1 MRLLYSLALRNAR
14 RNVRRSLLTAT
25 TIMLGVALLTCG
37 MAWTRGAF
45 GGILEKASNVMGP
58 VRIVTPK
65 FAQKEQLF
73 PLSENMEDLKPIL
86 EAARATPGVTGA
98 WPRIQMPVTITVGED
113 IGEHFALV
121 QGAPNEWYERA
132 LDLSNHIVEGRMFEK
147 DTEAVVGVTA
157 AEEVGAKLGDE
168 LILLGQTQDGSI
180 SPIKVTIAGISD
192 LGSGAQNRFIYVSL
206 AKMQWMADIP
216 DGATEV
222 LVYGENLD
230 AAKGIGEALK
240 ANPALVSLAVAR
252 WDERPPFSSIA
263 GIVGA
268 LQSIAAGVIVFITAL
283 GVLNT
288 MLMSVLERTAEIG
301 VMRAMGLKR
310 GATVAL
316 FVMEAMGIATIGGA
330 VGAVVGG
337 LVSYFILELQ
347 GVNLGNAVNKMPPGL
362 AIDSVIHAD
371 WEPYMLAQSFALG
384 LVMAIVGG
392 ALPAIRASRIQPIE
406 AMRSRR

>member
-1 MRLLYSLALRNAR
+1 MRLLYALALRNAR
-14 RNVRRSLLTAT
+14 RNVRRSMLTAT

-73 PLSENMEDLKPIL
+73 PLAENIAEIDPIL
-86 EAARATPGVTGA
+86 EIARATPGVVGA
-98 WPRIQMPVTITVGED
+98 YPRIQMPVTITVSDD

-121 QGAPNEWYERA
+121 QGAPNAWYEKA
-132 LDLSNHIVEGRMFEK
+132 LDLSHHLVEGRMFQDE
-147 DTEAVVGVTA
+147 TEAVVGMTA
-157 AEEVGAKLGDE
+157 ASEVGAKLGDE
-168 LILLGQTQDGSI
+168 LVLLGQTQDGSI
-180 SPIKVTIAGISD
+180 SPIKVKIAGISD

-206 AKMQWMADIP
+206 EKMQWMADIEH
-216 DGATEV
+216 GATEI
-222 LVYGENLD
+222 LVYGATLD
-230 AAKGIGEALK
+230 DAQPIGEALK
-240 ANPALVSLAVAR
+240 ANPALKDLAIAR
-252 WDERPPFSSIA
+252 WDERPPFSAIA
-263 GIVGA
+263 GIIGA

-310 GATVAL
+310 WATVAL
-316 FVMEAMGIATIGGA
+316 FVMEAMGIASIGGA

-337 LVSYFILELQ
+337 AISYFILEVH
-347 GVNLGNAVNKMPPGL
+347 GVNLGNAVNKMPPGF

-371 WEPYMLAQSFALG
+371 WEPYMLLQSFALG

-392 ALPAIRASRIQPIE
+392 ALPAIRASRIQPVE

>member
-1 MRLLYSLALRNAR
+1 MRLLYALALRNAR
-14 RNVRRSLLTAT
+14 RNVRRSMLTAT

-45 GGILEKASNVMGP
+45 GGILQKASNVMGP

-73 PLSENMEDLKPIL
+73 PLAENMPEIEPIL
-86 EAARATPGVTGA
+86 AIARATPGVVGA
-98 WPRIQMPVTITVGED
+98 YPRIQMPVTITVGDD

-121 QGAPNEWYERA
+121 QGAPNEWYDQA
-132 LDLSNHIVEGRMFEK
+132 LDLSHHIVEGRMFK
-147 DTEAVVGVTA
+147 DDTEAVVGMTA
-157 AEEVGAKLGDE
+157 ASDVGAKLGDE
-168 LILLGQTQDGSI
+168 LVLLGQTQDGSI
-180 SPIKVTIAGISD
+180 SPIKVKIAGISD
-192 LGSGAQNRFIYVSL
+192 LGSGAQNRFVYVSL
-206 AKMQWMADIP
+206 GKMQWMADIEH
-216 DGATEV
+216 GATEI
-222 LVYGENLD
+222 LVYGATLD
-230 AAKGIGEALK
+230 DAQAIGEALK
-240 ANPALVSLAVAR
+240 VNPGLKDLAIAR
-252 WDERPPFSSIA
+252 WDERPPFSAIA
-263 GIVGA
+263 GIIGA

-316 FVMEAMGIATIGGA
+316 FVMEAMGIASIGGA

-337 LVSYFILELQ
+337 AIAYFVLEVH
-347 GVNLGNAVNKMPPGL
+347 GVNLGNAVNKMPPGF

-371 WEPYMLAQSFALG
+371 WEPYMLVQSFALG

-392 ALPAIRASRIQPIE
+392 ALPAIRASRIQPVE